1 MTTHAAK
8 PPTPEQFYITY
19 PLYEEFN
26 FSEGQESDGWK
37 IKYFGGTIDAY
48 CPDCGSHSIFSHSPQ
63 QTSYAQDAWIHDH
76 LFQVTLVC
84 SRDKKHQLYFLFRVH
99 GRTMQKIG
107 QFPSLATLNLYD
119 VRSYSSVLDKETFR
133 ELTKAIGLA
142 AHGVGVGSFVYLR
155 RIFENL
161 VEEAHCATQSAA
173 GWDEAAYSKARMGE
187 KILQLAHLLPKF
199 LVDNRLMYGILSKG
213 IHELTEAECLTA
225 FPVVKLGI
233 EIILDEKIRTLE
245 EQMKLEK
252 AALAIQHLAGSAGT

>member
-1 MTTHAAK
+1 
-8 PPTPEQFYITY
+8 
-19 PLYEEFN
+19 
-26 FSEGQESDGWK
+26 
-37 IKYFGGTIDAY
+37 
-48 CPDCGSHSIFSHSPQ
+48 
-63 QTSYAQDAWIHDH
+63 
-76 LFQVTLVC
+76 
-84 SRDKKHQLYFLFRVH
+84 
-99 GRTMQKIG
+99 MQKIG

-161 VEEAHCATQSAA
+161 VEEAHRATQGAS

-233 EIILDEKIRTLE
+233 EIILDAKIRALE
-245 EQMKLEK
+245 EQKKLEK
-252 AALAIQHLAGSAGT
+252 AALAIQHLAGSTGT